1 MSDSL
6 SFLVFFVFDGA
17 KVEIIFER
25 QKKNV
30 SFFNEKLTFYK
41 IYSLIGVKLSSF
53 SAYSPK

>member
-1 MSDSL
+1 LS
-6 SFLVFFVFDGA
+6 SFLFGLLIKNGA

-41 IYSLIGVKLSSF
+41 VLY
-53 SAYSPK
+53 